1 MVTTHETLGFGD
13 VPLYG
18 FREGKMI
25 FIHLDGDD
33 IGSVLELLL
42 LDDGVERARAYSTSV
57 TRALEL
63 VRNALAKNGNAD
75 IFVSGGDDLAA
86 ALPDG
91 AIDTQE
97 VERLRRIFFE
107 ACGRTMSIGVGF
119 SASEATHNLRR
130 AKLMG
135 KNAVVSPTQIATLA
149 DVEA

>member
-1 MVTTHETLGFGD
+1 
-13 VPLYG
+13 
-18 FREGKMI
+18 MI

-42 LDDGVERARAYSTSV
+42 LDDGVERARAYSASV

-63 VRNALAKNGNAD
+63 VRDALAKNGDAD

-86 ALPDG
+86 ALPDD
-91 AIDTQE
+91 AIDAQE

-119 SASEATHNLRR
+119 SASEAIHNLRR